1 MALNSERDMT
11 MIKSRAIRLK
21 LAHINDTHSYF
32 EPTSLQLNINIDE
45 TEATPFV
52 SAGGFARI
60 KTRVE
65 DLKQQAFASQQGFL
79 FLHAG
84 DCFQGTLYYSLFK
97 GEANSTLLN
106 QLGLDAMAVGNHEL
120 DMGNLPVAE
129 FANRIDF
136 PLLAGNWDLSNEI
149 STKPV
154 TLSGNPSVYSYKPS
168 TQSAQWIVKH
178 VDQEPIAIFALAL
191 DKMADISNPDV
202 DTPFV
207 NAIETARNTVNE
219 IHKAGINK
227 IILLS
232 HMGYEADLDF
242 ANHVT
247 GVSLIVGGHSH
258 VLQGD
263 FSQLGLG
270 NSDPYGIKVNDTHI
284 VQAGFH
290 ALALGHCDI
299 EFDQYGR
306 ISQFVGKNE
315 LLLGRRLF
323 VDTSRSQSWQD
334 VDYKRIKDLVDGH
347 PNVMICRKDPT
358 IKLILKERYQ
368 ARVSVMQQTYI
379 ASTKRKLRHV
389 RIPGEQ
395 GGSDIAPLVAE
406 SFMYALN
413 QQGHPIEFAIHNAGG
428 VRNSLNQGLIS
439 VADIAGKVL
448 PFLVPVGFYQIKG
461 KYIAQIIE
469 GAINNATNNGV
480 DGTGSGS
487 YPYTANLRFSYNA
500 LAPIGERISMV
511 EILNDKGWHPIE
523 AERCYTGSSSA
534 YTMKGKEG
542 YEAILNMV
550 GEGQVT
556 NLSMADCFIQYLS
569 DKPQIL
575 EQNPR
580 MSDDNG

>member
-1 MALNSERDMT
+1 MT
-11 MIKSRAIRLK
+11 MMKNRAISLK

-45 TEATPFV
+45 TDASPFV

-60 KTRVE
+60 KTRV
-65 DLKQQAFASQQGFL
+65 DNLKQQALLDNQGFL

-84 DCFQGTLYYSLFK
+84 DCFQGTLFYSLFK

-136 PLLAGNWDLSNEI
+136 PLLAGNWNLSNELT
-149 STKPV
+149 SKPV
-154 TLSGNPSVYSYKPS
+154 TLSHNPNVYSYKPL

-178 VDQEPIAIFALAL
+178 VDQEPIAIFSLAL
-191 DKMADISNPDV
+191 DKMADISNPDI

-207 NAIETARNTVNE
+207 SAIQTAINTVE
-219 IHKAGINK
+219 QIHKAGINK

-242 ANHVT
+242 ANHVS

-270 NSDPYGIKVNDTHI
+270 SCDPYGIKVKNTHI

-290 ALALGHCDI
+290 SLAIGHCDI
-299 EFDQYGR
+299 DFDEFGCITR
-306 ISQFVGKNE
+306 FEGKNE

-334 VDYKRIKDLVDGH
+334 TDYQRVRDLVDNH
-347 PNVMICRKDPT
+347 PNVMVCRKDPT
-358 IKLILKERYQ
+358 IKTILKERYQ
-368 ARVSVMQQTYI
+368 ARVSVLQQTYI
-379 ASTKRKLRHV
+379 ANTKRRLRHV
-389 RIPGEQ
+389 RLPDEK
-395 GGSDIAPLVAE
+395 GGSEIAPLVAQ
-406 SFMYALN
+406 SFMHTLN
-413 QQGHPIEFAIHNAGG
+413 QQGHNVEFAIHNAGG
-428 VRNSLNQGLIS
+428 VRNSIDPGPIS

-448 PFLVPVGFYQIKG
+448 PFLVPIGFYQLKG
-461 KYIAQIIE
+461 KYIALVLE
-469 GAINNATNNGV
+469 GAINNATSNGV

-487 YPYTANLRFSYNA
+487 YPYTANLRFAYDA
-500 LAPIGERISMV
+500 QAPIGHRISTL
-511 EILNDKGWHPIE
+511 ELLSGNNWQLIDP
-523 AERCYTGSSSA
+523 ERVYIGTSSA
-534 YTMKGKEG
+534 YSMKGKEG
-542 YEAILNMV
+542 YEAILNMI
-550 GEGQVT
+550 GEGDVT
-556 NLSMADCFIQYLS
+556 NFSMADCFIQYLS
-569 DKPQIL
+569 DNPEILRYSPQVST
-575 EQNPR
+575 QR
-580 MSDDNG
+580 G